1 MNERSCYQKLDEP
14 VLVWMGLEFYQIA
27 LAIGAG
33 AGSAMLSAFLLG
45 LGFAGILLGVAVGGG
60 LLGLFRAL
68 RHGGPGYVFARLY
81 RLGLLEP
88 LPRGL
93 RPRHLLPL
101 PGGGRRARFRLSP
114 VLGEDREEGS
124 DAARYFGR

>member
-1 MNERSCYQKLDEP
+1 MIERSCYQKLDEP
-14 VLVWMGLEFYQIA
+14 VLVWLGLEFHEIA

-33 AGSAMLSAFLLG
+33 AGSAMISAFLLG

-68 RHGGPGYVFARLY
+68 HRGGPGYVFARLY
-81 RLGLLEP
+81 RLGILEV

-93 RPRHLLPL
+93 RPRRLLPL
-101 PGGGRRARFRLSP
+101 PGGGRQARFHLSP